1 MVPYYKYKTAFLQ
14 PILASADIDQDDI
27 KISKASLDDLRSLMP
42 ASVDLDKNIDLIG
55 VAFNAAV
62 VNKFNKNH
70 DGISTETA
78 LAVKD
83 YFVHKP
89 TNIEHKK
96 QRIVGHIVS
105 AGFSGYGDNELLDE
119 EALADVGNDV
129 YRDPFNISLGA
140 VVYRMVDK
148 KFAELLNQSVDPESS
163 MYNQVSAS
171 WEIGFNDYQI
181 ALGSENLAE
190 AEIITDQKQIEE
202 LSQYLRA
209 SDGSG
214 QMEDG
219 TIIRRLVVGDV
230 YPLGIGFTANPA
242 ADVEGVVLTEKQS
255 ELEISDKRDLSSN
268 IDKRAQKI
276 LKNILNFKNNI
287 SQSVKNTVKSE
298 RESNSSIM
306 TTNQLVQEIKSVLD
320 EKLSSEKMS
329 KDTFAEESVASISDI
344 VNQAIR
350 EKNEEYKKDLSS
362 AKEEKAIV
370 EAQHQELTTSVA
382 EMKQKLEAAEEK
394 IRQFE
399 DEQTRQQAL
408 ACFNARME
416 AVEQDYELSEADL
429 KIVASE
435 VKELTETD
443 EAFTSY
449 QEKLAVVFAHKSKEH
464 LKAEKSKFDSAV
476 AEAVEKRITDMK
488 ETKAS
493 DDEPSDEKKEGEAEA
508 DKKENLEEALEE
520 AEAVTP
526 EISNTNEASSGETE
540 TLRTKFQSAFSK
552 ENIKVTY

>member
-1 MVPYYKYKTAFLQ
+1 MVPHYKYKTAFLQ
-14 PILASADIDQDDI
+14 PILASADIDQENI
-27 KISKASLDDLRSLMP
+27 KISKASLSDLKGLMP
-42 ASVDLDKNIDLIG
+42 ESVDLDKNIDLIG

-62 VNKFNKNH
+62 VNRFNKNH

-105 AGFSGYGDNELLDE
+105 AGFSSYGDNELFDE
-119 EALADVGNDV
+119 EDLAD

-148 KFAELLNQSVDPESS
+148 KFAELLNKSVDPESS

-181 ALGSENLAE
+181 AVGSDNLAE
-190 AEIITDQKQIEE
+190 AEIITDRKQIEE
-202 LSQYLRA
+202 LSQYLKA
-209 SDGSG
+209 TDGSG
-214 QMEDG
+214 EMEDG
-219 TIIRRLVVGDV
+219 TIVRRLVVGDV
-230 YPLGIGFTANPA
+230 YPLGIGFTSNPA
-242 ADVEGVVLTEKQS
+242 ADVEGVVLTEQDDQ
-255 ELEISDKRDLSSN
+255 LEISDRRDLTADLDERSE
-268 IDKRAQKI
+268 RI

-287 SQSVKNTVKSE
+287 SQSEKNTVKSE
-298 RESNSSIM
+298 RESNSNIM
-306 TTNQLVQEIKSVLD
+306 NTNQLVQEIKSVLD

-329 KDTFAEESVASISDI
+329 KDTFAAESVASISDI

-362 AKEEKAIV
+362 AKEEKAKV
-370 EAQHQELTTSVA
+370 EAQHQELTASVD

-399 DEQTRQQAL
+399 DEQSRQKAL

-416 AVEQDYELSEADL
+416 AVEQDYELNEADL

-443 EAFTSY
+443 EAFASY

-464 LKAEKSKFDSAV
+464 LQAEKNKFDSAV
-476 AEAVEKRITDMK
+476 AEAVEKRVTEMK
-488 ETKAS
+488 EAKAS
-493 DDEPSDEKKEGEAEA
+493 TDEPSESEA

-520 AEAVTP
+520 AEQVTP

>member
-1 MVPYYKYKTAFLQ
+1 MQ
-14 PILASADIDQDDI
+14 PIIASADIDQKNI
-27 KISKASLDDLRSLMP
+27 KISTASLDDLKNLMP
-42 ASVDLDKNIDLIG
+42 SSVDLDKNIDLVG

-105 AGFSGYGDNELLDE
+105 AGFSGYGDNELLESDE
-119 EALADVGNDV
+119 LKDTN
-129 YRDPFNISLGA
+129 DPFNISLGA

-148 KFAELLNQSVDPESS
+148 KFAELLNKSVDPDSS

-181 ALGSENLAE
+181 AVGSEDLSE
-190 AEIITDQKQIEE
+190 AEIITDEKQIKE
-202 LSQYLRA
+202 LSQYLKA
-209 SDGSG
+209 SDGNG
-214 QMEDG
+214 QMKDG
-219 TIIRRLVVGDV
+219 TIVRRLVTGNV

-242 ADVEGVVLTEKQS
+242 ADVEGIVLTKDEEES
-255 ELEISDKRDLSSN
+255 RLDLSDRRDVAEN
-268 IDKRAQKI
+268 LEEKTQTI
-276 LKNILNFKNNI
+276 LKNILNFKNKI
-287 SQSVKNTVKSE
+287 SQSEKNTVKSQ

-306 TTNQLVQEIKSVLD
+306 NTNQLVQEIKSVLD

-350 EKNEEYKKDLSS
+350 EKNEEYKQQLSS
-362 AKEEKAIV
+362 AKEEKAQV
-370 EAQHQELTTSVA
+370 EAQHQELTASVE
-382 EMKQKLEAAEEK
+382 EMKQKLEAAEER

-408 ACFNARME
+408 ARFNARME

-435 VKELTETD
+435 VKELTEGD
-443 EAFTSY
+443 EAFASY

-464 LKAEKSKFDSAV
+464 IQAQKEKFDSAV
-476 AEAVEKRITDMK
+476 AEAVEKRVSELK
-488 ETKAS
+488 EVKAS
-493 DDEPSDEKKEGEAEA
+493 EEPVTEVE
-508 DKKENLEEALEE
+508 KKENLEEALES
-520 AEAVTP
+520 AEQVTP
-526 EISNTNEASSGETE
+526 EISNANEASSGETE

>member
-1 MVPYYKYKTAFLQ
+1 MGSKYKYTTSFLQ
-14 PILASADIDQDDI
+14 PIIASADIDQKNI
-27 KISKASLDDLRSLMP
+27 KISKASMDDLKTLMP
-42 ASVDLDKNIDLIG
+42 DSINLDKNIDLVG

-70 DGISTETA
+70 DGISTDTA

-105 AGFSGYGDNELLDE
+105 AGFSSYGDNEILTDE
-119 EALADVGNDV
+119 DLAN
-129 YRDPFNISLGA
+129 YEDPFNIALGA

-148 KFAELLNQSVDPESS
+148 KFAQLLNESADPESPLH
-163 MYNQVSAS
+163 NQVSAS

-181 ALGSENLAE
+181 AVGSENLSE
-190 AEIITDQKQIEE
+190 AEIVTDEKQIKE
-202 LSQYLRA
+202 LSQYLKA
-209 SDGSG
+209 SEGNG
-214 QMEDG
+214 TMKDG
-219 TIIRRLVVGDV
+219 TLVRRLVVGDV

-242 ADVEGVVLTEKQS
+242 ADVEGVVLADTGDDF
-255 ELEISDKRDLSSN
+255 EISDRRDSSIN
-268 IDKRAQKI
+268 IDDRSERI
-276 LKNILNFKNNI
+276 LKNILNFKNKI
-287 SQSVKNTVKSE
+287 SQSEKNTVKSE
-298 RESNSSIM
+298 RESNPSIM
-306 TTNQLVQEIKSVLD
+306 NTNQLVQEIKSVLD

-329 KDTFAEESVASISDI
+329 KDTFAEESVASISSL

-350 EKNEEYKKDLSS
+350 EKNEEYKQQLSS
-362 AKEEKAIV
+362 AKEEKAHV
-370 EAQHQELTTSVA
+370 EAQHQELSASVE
-382 EMKQKLEAAEEK
+382 EMKQKLEAAEDK

-399 DEQTRQQAL
+399 EDTQRQEAL
-408 ACFNARME
+408 ARFNARME

-435 VKELTETD
+435 VKELDLAD
-443 EAFTSY
+443 EAFASY
-449 QEKLAVVFAHKSKEH
+449 REKLAVVFAHKDREH
-464 LKAEKSKFDSAV
+464 IKAEKEKFDQAV
-476 AEAVEKRITDMK
+476 SEAVEKRVTDMK

-493 DDEPSDEKKEGEAEA
+493 TEAEVVEE
-508 DKKENLEEALEE
+508 KVNLEEVLEE
-520 AEAVTP
+520 AEQVTP

-552 ENIKVTY
+552 ENINITY

>member
-1 MVPYYKYKTAFLQ
+1 MVPNYKYKTSFLQ
-14 PILASADIDQDDI
+14 PIIASADIDQENI
-27 KISKASLDDLRSLMP
+27 KISKASLSDLKTLMP
-42 ASVDLDKNIDLIG
+42 ESVDLDKNIDLVG

-62 VNKFNKNH
+62 VNMFNKNH

-105 AGFSGYGDNELLDE
+105 AGFSSYGDNELLDE
-119 EALADVGNDV
+119 QELVG
-129 YRDPFNISLGA
+129 YSDPFNISLGA
-140 VVYRMVDK
+140 VVYRMIDK
-148 KFAELLNQSVDPESS
+148 RFAELLNQSADPESPL
-163 MYNQVSAS
+163 YNQVSAS

-181 ALGSENLAE
+181 AVGSDNLAE
-190 AEIITDQKQIEE
+190 AEIITDENQIKE
-202 LSQYLRA
+202 LSQYLKA

-214 QMEDG
+214 KMKDG
-219 TIIRRLVVGDV
+219 TIVRRLVVGDV

-242 ADVEGVVLTEKQS
+242 ADVEGVVLS
-255 ELEISDKRDLSSN
+255 EETSDIEVSDRRDLASTL
-268 IDKRAQKI
+268 DQRTDKI

-287 SQSVKNTVKSE
+287 SQSEKNTVKSE

-306 TTNQLVQEIKSVLD
+306 NTNQLVQEIKSVLD

-350 EKNEEYKKDLSS
+350 EKNEEYKQQLSS
-362 AKEEKAIV
+362 ATEEKAKV
-370 EAQHQELTTSVA
+370 EAQHQELTASVE

-394 IRQFE
+394 IHQFE
-399 DEQTRQQAL
+399 DEQARQQAL

-443 EAFTSY
+443 EAFASY
-449 QEKLAVVFAHKSKEH
+449 QEKLAVVFAHKSKNH
-464 LKAEKSKFDSAV
+464 LQAEKEKFDSAV
-476 AEAVEKRITDMK
+476 AEAVEKRVTEMK
-488 ETKAS
+488 EVKAS
-493 DDEPSDEKKEGEAEA
+493 DETPTETEAV
-508 DKKENLEEALEE
+508 KKENLEEALAD
-520 AEAVTP
+520 AEQVTP

>member
-14 PILASADIDQDDI
+14 PILASADIDQEDI
-27 KISKASLDDLRSLMP
+27 KISKASLDDLKSLMP

-78 LAVKD
+78 FAVKD

-119 EALADVGNDV
+119 ETMGD
-129 YRDPFNISLGA
+129 YKDPFNISLGA

-202 LSQYLRA
+202 LSQYLKA
-209 SDGSG
+209 SDGPG
-214 QMEDG
+214 EMEDG

-255 ELEISDKRDLSSN
+255 ELEISDKRDLSSD
-268 IDKRAQKI
+268 IDKRAKRI

-287 SQSVKNTVKSE
+287 SQSVKNTVKPE
-298 RESNSSIM
+298 RENNSNIM
-306 TTNQLVQEIKSVLD
+306 NTNQLVQEIKSVLD

-329 KDTFAEESVASISDI
+329 KGTFTEESIASISDI

-362 AKEEKAIV
+362 AKEDKAKV

-408 ACFNARME
+408 ARFNARME

-443 EAFTSY
+443 ETFTSY

-464 LKAEKSKFDSAV
+464 LKVEKEKFNSAV
-476 AEAVEKRITDMK
+476 ASAVEKRITDMK

-493 DDEPSDEKKEGEAEA
+493 DDEKKEDETEA

-540 TLRTKFQSAFSK
+540 SLRTKFQSAFSK

>member
-1 MVPYYKYKTAFLQ
+1 MVPSYKYKTSFLQ
-14 PILASADIDQDDI
+14 PILASADIDQEDI
-27 KISKASLDDLRSLMP
+27 KISRASLNDLRNIMP
-42 ASVDLDKNIDLIG
+42 ESVDLDKNIDLIG

-89 TNIEHKK
+89 ANIEHKK

-119 EALADVGNDV
+119 EVLAG
-129 YRDPFNISLGA
+129 YEDPFNISLGA

-148 KFAELLNQSVDPESS
+148 KFAQLLNQSVDPESS

-190 AEIITDQKQIEE
+190 AEIITDQKQIDE
-202 LSQYLRA
+202 LSQYLKA
-209 SDGSG
+209 ADGSG
-214 QMEDG
+214 KMEDG

-242 ADVEGVVLTEKQS
+242 ADVEGVILTEKQG
-255 ELEISDKRDLSSN
+255 ELKISDKRDLGSDT
-268 IDKRAQKI
+268 DKRAKEI

-287 SQSVKNTVKSE
+287 SQSEKNAVKSE
-298 RESNSSIM
+298 RESNPSIM
-306 TTNQLVQEIKSVLD
+306 NTNQLVQEIKSVLD

-350 EKNEEYKKDLSS
+350 EKNEEYKRDLSS
-362 AKEEKAIV
+362 AKEEKAKV
-370 EAQHQELTTSVA
+370 EAQHQELTASVE
-382 EMKQKLEAAEEK
+382 EMKQKLEAAEDK

-399 DEQTRQQAL
+399 DEQARQTAL

-443 EAFTSY
+443 EAFASY

-464 LKAEKSKFDSAV
+464 LKAEKDKFDSAV
-476 AEAVEKRITDMK
+476 AEAVEKRVTEMK
-488 ETKAS
+488 EAKAS
-493 DDEPSDEKKEGEAEA
+493 DSSSENSEA

>member
-1 MVPYYKYKTAFLQ
+1 MQ
-14 PILASADIDQDDI
+14 PILASADIDQENI
-27 KISKASLDDLRSLMP
+27 KISKASLSDLKGLMP
-42 ASVDLDKNIDLIG
+42 ESIDLDKNIDLVG

-62 VNKFNKNH
+62 VNMFNKNH

-105 AGFSGYGDNELLDE
+105 AGFSSYGDNELFNE
-119 EALADVGNDV
+119 EDLAD

-148 KFAELLNQSVDPESS
+148 KFAELLSKSVDPESS

-181 ALGSENLAE
+181 AVGSDNLAE
-190 AEIITDQKQIEE
+190 AEIITDQKQIQE
-202 LSQYLRA
+202 LSQYLKA
-209 SDGSG
+209 ADGSG
-214 QMEDG
+214 EMEDG
-219 TIIRRLVVGDV
+219 TIVRRLVIGDV
-230 YPLGIGFTANPA
+230 YPLGIGFTSNPA
-242 ADVEGVVLTEKQS
+242 ADVEGVVLTEQDDQLKV
-255 ELEISDKRDLSSN
+255 SDHRDLAADLDERSE
-268 IDKRAQKI
+268 RI

-287 SQSVKNTVKSE
+287 SQSEKNTVKSE
-298 RESNSSIM
+298 RESNSNIM
-306 TTNQLVQEIKSVLD
+306 NTNQLVQEIKSVLD

-329 KDTFAEESVASISDI
+329 KDTFAAESVASISDI

-362 AKEEKAIV
+362 AKEEKAQV
-370 EAQHQELTTSVA
+370 EAQHQELTASVE

-435 VKELTETD
+435 VKELTGTD

-449 QEKLAVVFAHKSKEH
+449 QEKLSVVFAHKSKEH
-464 LKAEKSKFDSAV
+464 LQAEKSKFDSAV
-476 AEAVEKRITDMK
+476 AEAVEKRVTEMK
-488 ETKAS
+488 EVKAS
-493 DDEPSDEKKEGEAEA
+493 SDEPSVSEAG
-508 DKKENLEEALEE
+508 KKENLEEVLEAVE
-520 AEAVTP
+520 QVTP

>member
-1 MVPYYKYKTAFLQ
+1 MVPYYKYKTSFLQ
-14 PILASADIDQDDI
+14 PILASADIDQENI
-27 KISKASLDDLRSLMP
+27 KISKASLSDLKALMP
-42 ASVDLDKNIDLIG
+42 ESVDLDKNIDLVG

-62 VNKFNKNH
+62 VNRFNKNH

-105 AGFSGYGDNELLDE
+105 AGFSSYGDNELFDE
-119 EALADVGNDV
+119 EDLAD

-148 KFAELLNQSVDPESS
+148 KFAELLNKSVDPESS
-163 MYNQVSAS
+163 MHNQVSAS

-181 ALGSENLAE
+181 AVGSDNLAE
-190 AEIITDQKQIEE
+190 AEIVTDQKQIEE
-202 LSQYLRA
+202 LSQYLKA
-209 SDGSG
+209 TDGSG
-214 QMEDG
+214 EMEDG
-219 TIIRRLVVGDV
+219 TIVRRLVVGDV
-230 YPLGIGFTANPA
+230 YPLGIGFTSNPA
-242 ADVEGVVLTEKQS
+242 ADVEGVVLTEQDDQ
-255 ELEISDKRDLSSN
+255 LEISDRRDLAADLDERSE
-268 IDKRAQKI
+268 RI

-287 SQSVKNTVKSE
+287 SQSEKNTVKSE
-298 RESNSSIM
+298 RESNSNIM
-306 TTNQLVQEIKSVLD
+306 NTNQLVQEIKSVLD

-329 KDTFAEESVASISDI
+329 KDTFAAESVASISDI

-362 AKEEKAIV
+362 AKEEKAQV
-370 EAQHQELTTSVA
+370 EAQHQELTASVE

-464 LKAEKSKFDSAV
+464 LQAEKNKFDSAV
-476 AEAVEKRITDMK
+476 AEAVEKRVTEMK
-488 ETKAS
+488 EAKAS
-493 DDEPSDEKKEGEAEA
+493 TDEPSESEAS
-508 DKKENLEEALEE
+508 KKENLEEALEE

>member
-1 MVPYYKYKTAFLQ
+1 MVPYYKYKTSFLQ
-14 PILASADIDQDDI
+14 PIIASADIDQENI
-27 KISKASLDDLRSLMP
+27 QISKASLSDLKGLMP
-42 ASVDLDKNIDLIG
+42 ESVDLDKNIDLVG

-62 VNKFNKNH
+62 VNRFNKNH
-70 DGISTETA
+70 DGISTDTA

-105 AGFSGYGDNELLDE
+105 AGFSSYGDNELFDE
-119 EALADVGNDV
+119 EDLAD

-148 KFAELLNQSVDPESS
+148 KFAELLSKSVDPESS

-181 ALGSENLAE
+181 AVGSDNLAE

-202 LSQYLRA
+202 LSQYLKA
-209 SDGSG
+209 TDGSG
-214 QMEDG
+214 EMEDG
-219 TIIRRLVVGDV
+219 TIVRRLVVGDV
-230 YPLGIGFTANPA
+230 YPLGIGFTSNPA
-242 ADVEGVVLTEKQS
+242 ADVEGVVLTEQDDQLK
-255 ELEISDKRDLSSN
+255 ISDRRDLTADLDERSE
-268 IDKRAQKI
+268 RI

-287 SQSVKNTVKSE
+287 SQSEKNTVKSE
-298 RESNSSIM
+298 RESNSNIM
-306 TTNQLVQEIKSVLD
+306 NTNQLVQEIKSVLD

-329 KDTFAEESVASISDI
+329 KDTFAAESVASISDI

-350 EKNEEYKKDLSS
+350 EKNEEYKKDLSN
-362 AKEEKAIV
+362 AKEEKAQV
-370 EAQHQELTTSVA
+370 EAQHQELTASVE

-443 EAFTSY
+443 EAFASY

-464 LKAEKSKFDSAV
+464 LQAEKNKFDSAV
-476 AEAVEKRITDMK
+476 AEAVEKRVTEMK
-488 ETKAS
+488 EAKAS
-493 DDEPSDEKKEGEAEA
+493 SESSESEA

-520 AEAVTP
+520 VEQVTP

>member
-1 MVPYYKYKTAFLQ
+1 MANKYKYTTKLLQ
-14 PILASADIDQDDI
+14 PIIASADIDQENI
-27 KISKASLDDLRSLMP
+27 KISKASLEDLKSLIP
-42 ASVDLDKNIDLIG
+42 SSVELDKNIDLVG

-62 VNKFNKNH
+62 VNKFNRNH
-70 DGISTETA
+70 DGISTDTA

-105 AGFSGYGDNELLDE
+105 AGFSGYGNNELLSPE
-119 EALADVGNDV
+119 ELKGTS
-129 YRDPFNISLGA
+129 DPFNISLGA
-140 VVYRMVDK
+140 VVYRMVDRR
-148 KFAELLNQSVDPESS
+148 FAELLNKSVDPDSP
-163 MYNQVSAS
+163 MHNQVSAS

-181 ALGSENLAE
+181 AVGSENLSE
-190 AEIITDQKQIEE
+190 AEIVTDEKQIEE
-202 LSQYLRA
+202 LSQYLKA
-209 SDGSG
+209 SDGRG
-214 QMEDG
+214 EMDDG
-219 TIIRRLVVGDV
+219 TIVRRVVVGNV

-242 ADVEGVVLTEKQS
+242 ADVEGVVVS
-255 ELEISDKRDLSSN
+255 EQNNQLNMSDRRDLSATLS
-268 IDKRAQKI
+268 DEAQEI

-287 SQSVKNTVKSE
+287 SQTEKNTVKSE

-306 TTNQLVQEIKSVLD
+306 NTNQLVQEIKSVLD

-329 KDTFAEESVASISDI
+329 KDTFAEESVASISSI
-344 VNQAIR
+344 INEAIR
-350 EKNEEYKKDLSS
+350 EKNEEYKQQLVSE
-362 AKEEKAIV
+362 KEEKAKI
-370 EAQHQELTTSVA
+370 EAQHQELTASVE

-399 DEQTRQQAL
+399 DEKQHEESL
-408 ACFNARME
+408 ARFNARME

-435 VKELTETD
+435 VKELTEAD
-443 EAFTSY
+443 EAFASY
-449 QEKLAVVFAHKSKEH
+449 QEKLAVVFAHKGKEH
-464 LKAEKSKFDSAV
+464 LQAEKDKFDSAV
-476 AEAVEKRITDMK
+476 AEAVEKRVSELK
-488 ETKAS
+488 EVKAS
-493 DDEPSDEKKEGEAEA
+493 DDTAVEAT
-508 DKKENLEEALEE
+508 KENLEEALEDTE
-520 AEAVTP
+520 QVTP

>member
-1 MVPYYKYKTAFLQ
+1 MVPYYKYKTSFLQ
-14 PILASADIDQDDI
+14 PILASADIDQENI
-27 KISKASLDDLRSLMP
+27 KISKASLSDLKGLMP
-42 ASVDLDKNIDLIG
+42 ESIDLDKNIDLVG

-62 VNKFNKNH
+62 VNMFNKNH

-105 AGFSGYGDNELLDE
+105 AGFSSYGDNELFDE
-119 EALADVGNDV
+119 EDLAD

-148 KFAELLNQSVDPESS
+148 KFAELLSKSVDPESS

-181 ALGSENLAE
+181 AVGSDNLAE
-190 AEIITDQKQIEE
+190 AEIITDQKQIQE
-202 LSQYLRA
+202 LSQYLKA
-209 SDGSG
+209 ADGSG
-214 QMEDG
+214 EMEDG
-219 TIIRRLVVGDV
+219 TIVRRLVIGDV
-230 YPLGIGFTANPA
+230 YPLGIGFTSNPA
-242 ADVEGVVLTEKQS
+242 ADVEGVVLTEQDDQLKV
-255 ELEISDKRDLSSN
+255 SDHRDLAADLDERSE
-268 IDKRAQKI
+268 RI

-287 SQSVKNTVKSE
+287 SQSEKNTVKSE
-298 RESNSSIM
+298 RESNSNIM
-306 TTNQLVQEIKSVLD
+306 NTNQLVQEIKSVLD

-329 KDTFAEESVASISDI
+329 KDTFAAESVASISDI

-362 AKEEKAIV
+362 AKEEKAQV
-370 EAQHQELTTSVA
+370 EAQHQELTASVE

-435 VKELTETD
+435 VKELTKTD

-464 LKAEKSKFDSAV
+464 LQAEKSKFDSAV
-476 AEAVEKRITDMK
+476 AEAVEKRVTEIK
-488 ETKAS
+488 EVKAS
-493 DDEPSDEKKEGEAEA
+493 SDEPSVSEAG
-508 DKKENLEEALEE
+508 KKENLEEVLEAVE
-520 AEAVTP
+520 QVTP

>member
-1 MVPYYKYKTAFLQ
+1 MANKYKYTTKFLQ
-14 PILASADIDQDDI
+14 PIIASADIDQENI
-27 KISKASLDDLRSLMP
+27 KISKASLEDLKSLIP
-42 ASVDLDKNIDLIG
+42 SSVELDKNIDLVG

-62 VNKFNKNH
+62 VNKFNRNH
-70 DGISTETA
+70 DGISTDTA

-105 AGFSGYGDNELLDE
+105 AGFSGYGNNELLSPE
-119 EALADVGNDV
+119 ELTGTN
-129 YRDPFNISLGA
+129 DPFNISLGA
-140 VVYRMVDK
+140 VVYRMVDRR
-148 KFAELLNQSVDPESS
+148 FAELLNKSVDPDSP
-163 MYNQVSAS
+163 MHNQVSAS

-181 ALGSENLAE
+181 AVGSENLSE
-190 AEIITDQKQIEE
+190 AEIVTDEKQIEE
-202 LSQYLRA
+202 LSQYLKA
-209 SDGSG
+209 SDGRG
-214 QMEDG
+214 EMDDG
-219 TIIRRLVVGDV
+219 TIVRRLVVGNV

-242 ADVEGVVLTEKQS
+242 ADVEGVVVS
-255 ELEISDKRDLSSN
+255 EQNNQLNMSDRRDLSATLS
-268 IDKRAQKI
+268 DEAQEI

-287 SQSVKNTVKSE
+287 SQTEKNTVKSE

-306 TTNQLVQEIKSVLD
+306 NTNQLVQEIKSVLD

-329 KDTFAEESVASISDI
+329 KDTFAEESVASISSI
-344 VNQAIR
+344 INEAIR
-350 EKNEEYKKDLSS
+350 EKNEEYKQQLVSE
-362 AKEEKAIV
+362 KEEKAKI
-370 EAQHQELTTSVA
+370 EAQHQELTASVE

-399 DEQTRQQAL
+399 DEKQHEESL
-408 ACFNARME
+408 ARFNARME

-435 VKELTETD
+435 VKELTEGD
-443 EAFTSY
+443 EAFASY

-464 LKAEKSKFDSAV
+464 IQAQKEKFDSAV
-476 AEAVEKRITDMK
+476 AEAVEKRVSELK
-488 ETKAS
+488 EVKAS
-493 DDEPSDEKKEGEAEA
+493 EEPVTEVE
-508 DKKENLEEALEE
+508 KKENLEEALES
-520 AEAVTP
+520 AEQVTP
-526 EISNTNEASSGETE
+526 EISNANEASSGETE

>member
-1 MVPYYKYKTAFLQ
+1 MVPHYKYKTAFLQ
-14 PILASADIDQDDI
+14 PILASADIDQENI
-27 KISKASLDDLRSLMP
+27 KISKASLSDLKGLMP
-42 ASVDLDKNIDLIG
+42 ESVDLDKNIDLIG

-62 VNKFNKNH
+62 VNRFNKNH

-105 AGFSGYGDNELLDE
+105 AGFSSYGDNELFDE
-119 EALADVGNDV
+119 EDLAD

-148 KFAELLNQSVDPESS
+148 KFAELLNKSVDPESS

-181 ALGSENLAE
+181 AVGSDNLAE

-202 LSQYLRA
+202 LSQYLKA
-209 SDGSG
+209 TDGSG
-214 QMEDG
+214 EMEDG
-219 TIIRRLVVGDV
+219 TIVRRLVVGDV
-230 YPLGIGFTANPA
+230 YPLGIGFTSNPA
-242 ADVEGVVLTEKQS
+242 ADVEGVVLTEQDDQ
-255 ELEISDKRDLSSN
+255 LEISDRRDLAADLDERSE
-268 IDKRAQKI
+268 RI

-287 SQSVKNTVKSE
+287 SQSEKNTVKSE
-298 RESNSSIM
+298 RESNSNIM
-306 TTNQLVQEIKSVLD
+306 NTNQLVQEIKSVLD

-329 KDTFAEESVASISDI
+329 KDTFAAESVASISDI

-362 AKEEKAIV
+362 AKEEKAKV
-370 EAQHQELTTSVA
+370 EAQHQELTASVD

-399 DEQTRQQAL
+399 DEQSRQKAL

-416 AVEQDYELSEADL
+416 AVEQDYELNEADL

-443 EAFTSY
+443 EAFASY

-464 LKAEKSKFDSAV
+464 LQAEKNKFDSAV
-476 AEAVEKRITDMK
+476 AEAVEKRVTEMK
-488 ETKAS
+488 EAKAS
-493 DDEPSDEKKEGEAEA
+493 TDEPSESEA

-520 AEAVTP
+520 AEQVTP

>member
-1 MVPYYKYKTAFLQ
+1 MVPHYKYKTAFLQ
-14 PILASADIDQDDI
+14 PILASADIDQENI
-27 KISKASLDDLRSLMP
+27 KISKASLSDLKGLMP
-42 ASVDLDKNIDLIG
+42 ESVDLDKNIDLIG

-62 VNKFNKNH
+62 VNRFNKNH

-78 LAVKD
+78 LAVRD

-105 AGFSGYGDNELLDE
+105 AGFSSYGDNELFDE
-119 EALADVGNDV
+119 EDLAD

-148 KFAELLNQSVDPESS
+148 KFAELLNKSVDPESS

-181 ALGSENLAE
+181 AVGSDNLAE

-202 LSQYLRA
+202 LSQYLKA
-209 SDGSG
+209 TDGSG
-214 QMEDG
+214 EMEDG
-219 TIIRRLVVGDV
+219 TIVRRLVVGDV
-230 YPLGIGFTANPA
+230 YPLGIGFTSNPA
-242 ADVEGVVLTEKQS
+242 ADVEGVVLTEQDDQ
-255 ELEISDKRDLSSN
+255 LEISDRRDLAADLDERSE
-268 IDKRAQKI
+268 RI

-287 SQSVKNTVKSE
+287 SQSEKNTVKSE
-298 RESNSSIM
+298 RESNSNIM
-306 TTNQLVQEIKSVLD
+306 NTNQLVQEIKSVLD

-329 KDTFAEESVASISDI
+329 KDTFAAESVASISDI

-362 AKEEKAIV
+362 AKEEKAQV
-370 EAQHQELTTSVA
+370 EAQHQELTASVE

-399 DEQTRQQAL
+399 DEQSRQKAL

-416 AVEQDYELSEADL
+416 AVEQDYELNEADL

-449 QEKLAVVFAHKSKEH
+449 QEKLAVVFAHKSKDH
-464 LKAEKSKFDSAV
+464 LKAEKNKFDSAV
-476 AEAVEKRITDMK
+476 AEAVEKRVTEMK
-488 ETKAS
+488 EAKAS
-493 DDEPSDEKKEGEAEA
+493 TDEPSESEA

-520 AEAVTP
+520 AEQVTP

>member
-1 MVPYYKYKTAFLQ
+1 MVSDYKYTTNFLQ
-14 PILASADIDQDDI
+14 PIIASADIDQDNI
-27 KISKASLDDLRSLMP
+27 KISKASLDDLKTLMP
-42 ASVDLDKNIDLIG
+42 SSINLEKNIDLVG

-62 VNKFNKNH
+62 VNTFNKNH

-105 AGFSGYGDNELLDE
+105 AGFSGYGDNEILNE
-119 EALADVGNDV
+119 EDLANYGTK
-129 YRDPFNISLGA
+129 DPFNISLGA
-140 VVYRMVDK
+140 VVYKMVDR
-148 KFAELLNQSVDPESS
+148 KFAELLSLSADPESP

-171 WEIGFNDYQI
+171 WEIGFNEYEI
-181 ALGSENLAE
+181 AVGSENLAE
-190 AEIITDQKQIEE
+190 AEIVKDPKQIEE
-202 LSQYLRA
+202 LSKYLKA

-214 QMEDG
+214 EMDDG
-219 TIIRRLVVGDV
+219 TIVRRLVVGNV

-242 ADVEGVVLTEKQS
+242 ADVEGVVLS
-255 ELEISDKRDLSSN
+255 EMNEDQVQIKDKRDLSSHA
-268 IDKRAQKI
+268 DQRAERI
-276 LKNILNFKNNI
+276 LKNILNFKNKI
-287 SQSVKNTVKSE
+287 SQSEKNTVKSE

-306 TTNQLVQEIKSVLD
+306 DTNQLVQEIKSVLD

-350 EKNEEYKKDLSS
+350 EKNEEYKQQLSS
-362 AKEEKAIV
+362 TKEEKAKV
-370 EAQHQELTTSVA
+370 EAQHQELTASVE

-408 ACFNARME
+408 ARFNARME

-435 VKELTETD
+435 VKELTEGD
-443 EAFTSY
+443 EAFASY
-449 QEKLAVVFAHKSKEH
+449 QEKLAVVFAHKSKDH
-464 LKAEKSKFDSAV
+464 LKAEKEKFDSAV
-476 AEAVEKRITDMK
+476 AEAVEKRVSEIK
-488 ETKAS
+488 EAKAS
-493 DDEPSDEKKEGEAEA
+493 SESPETEA
-508 DKKENLEEALEE
+508 DKKENLEEALEA
-520 AEAVTP
+520 AEQVTP

>member
-1 MVPYYKYKTAFLQ
+1 MANKYKYTTKFLQ
-14 PILASADIDQDDI
+14 PIIASADIDQENI
-27 KISKASLDDLRSLMP
+27 KISKASLEDLKSLIP
-42 ASVDLDKNIDLIG
+42 SSVELDKNIDLVG

-62 VNKFNKNH
+62 VNKFNRNH
-70 DGISTETA
+70 DGISTDTA

-105 AGFSGYGDNELLDE
+105 AGFSGYGNNELLSPE
-119 EALADVGNDV
+119 ELTGTS
-129 YRDPFNISLGA
+129 DPFNISLGA
-140 VVYRMVDK
+140 VVYRMVDRR
-148 KFAELLNQSVDPESS
+148 FAELLNKSVDPDSP
-163 MYNQVSAS
+163 MHNQVSAS

-181 ALGSENLAE
+181 AVGSENLSE
-190 AEIITDQKQIEE
+190 AEIVTDEKQIEE
-202 LSQYLRA
+202 LSQYLKA
-209 SDGSG
+209 SDGRG
-214 QMEDG
+214 EMDDG
-219 TIIRRLVVGDV
+219 TIVRRLVVGNV

-242 ADVEGVVLTEKQS
+242 ADVEGVVVS
-255 ELEISDKRDLSSN
+255 EQNNQLNMSDRRDLSATLS
-268 IDKRAQKI
+268 DEAQEI

-287 SQSVKNTVKSE
+287 SQTEKNTVKSE

-306 TTNQLVQEIKSVLD
+306 NTNQLVQEIKSVLD

-329 KDTFAEESVASISDI
+329 KDTFAEESVASISSI
-344 VNQAIR
+344 INEAIR
-350 EKNEEYKKDLSS
+350 EKNEEYKQQLVSE
-362 AKEEKAIV
+362 KEEKAKI
-370 EAQHQELTTSVA
+370 EAQHQELTASVE
-382 EMKQKLEAAEEK
+382 EMKQKLEAAEDK

-399 DEQTRQQAL
+399 DEKQHQESL
-408 ACFNARME
+408 ARFNARME

-435 VKELTETD
+435 VKELTEAD
-443 EAFTSY
+443 EAFASY

-464 LKAEKSKFDSAV
+464 LQAEKDKFDSAV
-476 AEAVEKRITDMK
+476 AEAVEKRVSELK
-488 ETKAS
+488 EVKAS
-493 DDEPSDEKKEGEAEA
+493 DDTVVEAT
-508 DKKENLEEALEE
+508 KENLEEALEDTE
-520 AEAVTP
+520 QVTP

>member
-1 MVPYYKYKTAFLQ
+1 MAHKYKYTTKFLQ
-14 PILASADIDQDDI
+14 PIIASADIDQENI
-27 KISKASLDDLRSLMP
+27 KISKASLEDLKSLIP
-42 ASVDLDKNIDLIG
+42 SSVELDKNIDLVG

-62 VNKFNKNH
+62 VNKFNRNH
-70 DGISTETA
+70 DGISTDTA

-105 AGFSGYGDNELLDE
+105 AGFSGYGNNELLSPE
-119 EALADVGNDV
+119 ELTGTS
-129 YRDPFNISLGA
+129 DPFNISLGA
-140 VVYRMVDK
+140 VVYRMVDRR
-148 KFAELLNQSVDPESS
+148 FAELLNKSVDPDSP
-163 MYNQVSAS
+163 MHNQVSAS

-181 ALGSENLAE
+181 AVGSENLSE
-190 AEIITDQKQIEE
+190 AEIVTDEKQIEE
-202 LSQYLRA
+202 LSQYLKA
-209 SDGSG
+209 SDGRG
-214 QMEDG
+214 EMDDG
-219 TIIRRLVVGDV
+219 TIVRRLVVGNV
-230 YPLGIGFTANPA
+230 YPLGLGFTANPA
-242 ADVEGVVLTEKQS
+242 ADVEGVVVS
-255 ELEISDKRDLSSN
+255 EQNNQLNMSDRRDLSATLS
-268 IDKRAQKI
+268 DEAQEI

-287 SQSVKNTVKSE
+287 SQTEKNTVKSE

-306 TTNQLVQEIKSVLD
+306 NTNQLVQEIKSVLD

-329 KDTFAEESVASISDI
+329 KDTFAEESVASISSI
-344 VNQAIR
+344 INEAIR
-350 EKNEEYKKDLSS
+350 EKNEEYKHQLVSE
-362 AKEEKAIV
+362 KEEKAKI
-370 EAQHQELTTSVA
+370 EAQHQELTASVE

-399 DEQTRQQAL
+399 DEKQHEESL
-408 ACFNARME
+408 ARFNARME

-435 VKELTETD
+435 VKELTEAD
-443 EAFTSY
+443 EAFASY

-464 LKAEKSKFDSAV
+464 LQAEKDKFDSAV
-476 AEAVEKRITDMK
+476 AEAVEKRVSELK
-488 ETKAS
+488 EVKAS
-493 DDEPSDEKKEGEAEA
+493 DDTVVEAT
-508 DKKENLEEALEE
+508 KENLEEALEDTE
-520 AEAVTP
+520 QVTP

>member
-1 MVPYYKYKTAFLQ
+1 MVPHYKYKTAFLQ
-14 PILASADIDQDDI
+14 PILASADIDQENI
-27 KISKASLDDLRSLMP
+27 KISKASLSDLKGLMP
-42 ASVDLDKNIDLIG
+42 ESVDLDKNIDLIG

-62 VNKFNKNH
+62 VNRFNKNH

-105 AGFSGYGDNELLDE
+105 AGFSSYGDNELFDE
-119 EALADVGNDV
+119 EDLAD

-148 KFAELLNQSVDPESS
+148 KFAELLNKSVDPESS

-181 ALGSENLAE
+181 AVGSDNLAE

-202 LSQYLRA
+202 LSQYLKA
-209 SDGSG
+209 TDGSG
-214 QMEDG
+214 EMEDG
-219 TIIRRLVVGDV
+219 TIVRRLVVGDV
-230 YPLGIGFTANPA
+230 YPLGIGFTSNPA
-242 ADVEGVVLTEKQS
+242 ADVEGVVLTEQDDQ
-255 ELEISDKRDLSSN
+255 LEISDRRDLAADLDERSE
-268 IDKRAQKI
+268 RI

-287 SQSVKNTVKSE
+287 SQSEKNTVKSE
-298 RESNSSIM
+298 RESNSNIM
-306 TTNQLVQEIKSVLD
+306 NTNQLVQEIKSVLD

-329 KDTFAEESVASISDI
+329 KDTFAAESVASISDI

-362 AKEEKAIV
+362 AKEEKAKV
-370 EAQHQELTTSVA
+370 EAQHQELTASVD

-399 DEQTRQQAL
+399 DEQSRQKAL

-416 AVEQDYELSEADL
+416 AVEQDYELNEADL

-443 EAFTSY
+443 EAFASY

-464 LKAEKSKFDSAV
+464 LQAEKNKFDSAV
-476 AEAVEKRITDMK
+476 AEAVEKRVTEMK
-488 ETKAS
+488 EVKAS
-493 DDEPSDEKKEGEAEA
+493 DESSEGEAG
-508 DKKENLEEALEE
+508 KKENLEEALEE
-520 AEAVTP
+520 AEQVTP

>member
-1 MVPYYKYKTAFLQ
+1 MQ
-14 PILASADIDQDDI
+14 PIIASADIDQD
-27 KISKASLDDLRSLMP
+27 KLQISQASLDSLKTLMP
-42 ASVDLDKNIDLIG
+42 ESIDLDKNIDLVG

-70 DGISTETA
+70 DGIGTETA

-96 QRIVGHIVS
+96 QRVVGHIVS
-105 AGFSGYGDNELLDE
+105 AAFSSYGDNELVTDE
-119 EALADVGNDV
+119 DLRDTN
-129 YRDPFNISLGA
+129 DPFNIALGA

-148 KFAELLNQSVDPESS
+148 KFAQLINQSVDPESPLH
-163 MYNQVSAS
+163 NQVSAS

-181 ALGSENLAE
+181 ALGSEDLSE
-190 AEIITDQKQIEE
+190 AEIVTDEKQIKE
-202 LSQYLRA
+202 LSQYLKA
-209 SDGSG
+209 AEGSG
-214 QMEDG
+214 SMKDG
-219 TIIRRLVVGDV
+219 TLVRRLVVGNV

-242 ADVEGVVLTEKQS
+242 ADVEGVVMTEKTS
-255 ELEISDKRDLSSN
+255 VTFHDEDDAAVISSDQAD
-268 IDKRAQKI
+268 KI

-287 SQSVKNTVKSE
+287 SQSEKNTVKSE
-298 RESNSSIM
+298 RESNSNIM
-306 TTNQLVQEIKSVLD
+306 NTNQLVQEIKSVLD

-329 KDTFAEESVASISDI
+329 KDTFAAESVASISDI

-362 AKEEKAIV
+362 AKEEKAQV
-370 EAQHQELTTSVA
+370 EAQHQELTASVE

-443 EAFTSY
+443 EAFASY

-464 LKAEKSKFDSAV
+464 LKAEKSKFDGAV
-476 AEAVEKRITDMK
+476 AEAVEKRVTEMK
-488 ETKAS
+488 EAKAS
-493 DDEPSDEKKEGEAEA
+493 TDEPSESEA

-520 AEAVTP
+520 AEQVTP

>member
-1 MVPYYKYKTAFLQ
+1 MVPHYKYKTAFLQ
-14 PILASADIDQDDI
+14 PILASADIDQENI
-27 KISKASLDDLRSLMP
+27 KISKASLSDLKGLMP
-42 ASVDLDKNIDLIG
+42 ESVDLDKNIDLVG

-62 VNKFNKNH
+62 VNRFNKNH

-105 AGFSGYGDNELLDE
+105 AGFSSYGDNELFDE
-119 EALADVGNDV
+119 EDLAD

-148 KFAELLNQSVDPESS
+148 KFAELLNKSVDPESS

-181 ALGSENLAE
+181 AVGSDNLAE

-202 LSQYLRA
+202 LSQYLKA
-209 SDGSG
+209 TDGSG
-214 QMEDG
+214 EMEDG
-219 TIIRRLVVGDV
+219 TIVRRLVVGDV
-230 YPLGIGFTANPA
+230 YPLGIGFTSNPA
-242 ADVEGVVLTEKQS
+242 ADVEGVVLTEQDDQ
-255 ELEISDKRDLSSN
+255 LEISDRRDLAADLDERSE
-268 IDKRAQKI
+268 RI

-287 SQSVKNTVKSE
+287 SQSEKNTVKSE
-298 RESNSSIM
+298 RESNSNIM
-306 TTNQLVQEIKSVLD
+306 NTNQLVQEIKSVLD

-329 KDTFAEESVASISDI
+329 KDTFAAESVASISDI

-362 AKEEKAIV
+362 AKEEKAKV
-370 EAQHQELTTSVA
+370 EAQHQELTASVD

-399 DEQTRQQAL
+399 DEQSRQKAL

-416 AVEQDYELSEADL
+416 AVEQDYELNEADL

-443 EAFTSY
+443 EAFASY

-464 LKAEKSKFDSAV
+464 LQAEKNKFDGAV
-476 AEAVEKRITDMK
+476 AKAVEKRITEMK

-493 DDEPSDEKKEGEAEA
+493 DESSEGEAG
-508 DKKENLEEALEE
+508 KKENLEEALEE
-520 AEAVTP
+520 AEQVTP

>member
-1 MVPYYKYKTAFLQ
+1 MVPYYKYKTSFLQ
-14 PILASADIDQDDI
+14 PIIASADIDQENI
-27 KISKASLDDLRSLMP
+27 QISKASLSDLKGLMP
-42 ASVDLDKNIDLIG
+42 ESVDLDKNIDLVG

-62 VNKFNKNH
+62 VNRFNKNH

-105 AGFSGYGDNELLDE
+105 AGFSSYGDNELFNE
-119 EALADVGNDV
+119 EDLVD

-148 KFAELLNQSVDPESS
+148 KFAELLNKSVDPESS

-181 ALGSENLAE
+181 AVGSDSLAE
-190 AEIITDQKQIEE
+190 AEIITDQKQIQE
-202 LSQYLRA
+202 LSQYLKA
-209 SDGSG
+209 TDGSG
-214 QMEDG
+214 EMEDG
-219 TIIRRLVVGDV
+219 TVVRRLVVGDV
-230 YPLGIGFTANPA
+230 YPLGIGFTSNPA
-242 ADVEGVVLTEKQS
+242 ADVEGVVLTEQDDQ
-255 ELEISDKRDLSSN
+255 LEISDRRDLAADLDERSE
-268 IDKRAQKI
+268 RI

-287 SQSVKNTVKSE
+287 SQSEKNTVKSE
-298 RESNSSIM
+298 RESNSNIM
-306 TTNQLVQEIKSVLD
+306 NTNQLVQEIKSVLD

-329 KDTFAEESVASISDI
+329 KDTFAAESVASISDI

-362 AKEEKAIV
+362 AKEEKAQV
-370 EAQHQELTTSVA
+370 EAQHQELTASVE

-443 EAFTSY
+443 EAFASY

-464 LKAEKSKFDSAV
+464 LQAEKSKFDSAV
-476 AEAVEKRITDMK
+476 AEAVEKRVTEMK
-488 ETKAS
+488 EAKAS
-493 DDEPSDEKKEGEAEA
+493 TDEPSESEAS
-508 DKKENLEEALEE
+508 KKENLEEALEE
-520 AEAVTP
+520 AEQVTP

>member
-1 MVPYYKYKTAFLQ
+1 MSSRNYKYTTSFSQ
-14 PILASADIDQDDI
+14 PIIASADIDQDNI
-27 KISKASLDDLRSLMP
+27 KISKASLDDLKTLMP
-42 ASVDLDKNIDLIG
+42 ESINLDKNIDLIG

-105 AGFSGYGDNELLDE
+105 AGFSGYGSNDLLDE
-119 EALADVGNDV
+119 QDLMDYD
-129 YRDPFNISLGA
+129 DPFNISLGA

-148 KFAELLNQSVDPESS
+148 RFAELLNRSVDPESP

-181 ALGSENLAE
+181 AIGSESLSQ
-190 AEIITDQKQIEE
+190 AEIITDAKQIEE
-202 LSQYLRA
+202 LSKYLKA
-209 SDGSG
+209 SDGVG
-214 QMEDG
+214 KMDDG
-219 TIIRRLVVGDV
+219 TIVRRLVVGEV

-242 ADVEGVVLTEKQS
+242 ADVEGVVLTEQ
-255 ELEISDKRDLSSN
+255 ENDLEISDRRDIASDA
-268 IDKRAQKI
+268 DKQAKII
-276 LKNILNFKNNI
+276 LKNILNFKNKI
-287 SQSVKNTVKSE
+287 SHSEKNTVKSE
-298 RESNSSIM
+298 RESNPSIM
-306 TTNQLVQEIKSVLD
+306 NTNQLVQEIKSVLD

-350 EKNEEYKKDLSS
+350 EKNEEYKQQLSS
-362 AKEEKAIV
+362 TKEEKAKV
-370 EAQHQELTTSVA
+370 EAQHQELTASVE

-399 DEQTRQQAL
+399 DEQARQQAL
-408 ACFNARME
+408 ARFNARME

-443 EAFTSY
+443 EAFASY

-464 LKAEKSKFDSAV
+464 LKAEKDKFDSAV
-476 AEAVEKRITDMK
+476 AEAVEKRVTEMK
-488 ETKAS
+488 EAKAS
-493 DDEPSDEKKEGEAEA
+493 DSSSENSEA

>member
-1 MVPYYKYKTAFLQ
+1 MAHKYKYTTKFLQ
-14 PILASADIDQDDI
+14 PIIASADIDQENI
-27 KISKASLDDLRSLMP
+27 KISKASLEDLKNLIPRS
-42 ASVDLDKNIDLIG
+42 VELDKNIDLVG

-70 DGISTETA
+70 DGISTDTA

-105 AGFSGYGDNELLDE
+105 AGFSGYGTNELLDPGE
-119 EALADVGNDV
+119 LEGST
-129 YRDPFNISLGA
+129 DPFNISLGA

-148 KFAELLNQSVDPESS
+148 RFAQLLNNSVDPNSPLH
-163 MYNQVSAS
+163 NQVSAS

-181 ALGSENLAE
+181 AVGSENLSE
-190 AEIITDQKQIEE
+190 AEIVTDEKQIEE
-202 LSQYLRA
+202 LSQYLKA
-209 SDGSG
+209 SDGRG
-214 QMEDG
+214 QMDDG
-219 TIIRRLVVGDV
+219 TIVRRLVVGNV

-242 ADVEGVVLTEKQS
+242 ADVEGVVVS
-255 ELEISDKRDLSSN
+255 EENDELKVSDRRDLSATLS
-268 IDKRAQKI
+268 DQAQEI

-287 SQSVKNTVKSE
+287 SQSEKNTVKSE

-306 TTNQLVQEIKSVLD
+306 NTNQLVQEIKSVLD

-329 KDTFAEESVASISDI
+329 KDTFAEESVASISSI
-344 VNQAIR
+344 INEAIR
-350 EKNEEYKKDLSS
+350 EKNEEYKQQLVSE
-362 AKEEKAIV
+362 KEEKAKI
-370 EAQHQELTTSVA
+370 EAQHQELTASVE
-382 EMKQKLEAAEEK
+382 EMKQKLEAAEDK

-399 DEQTRQQAL
+399 DEKQHQESL
-408 ACFNARME
+408 ARFNARME

-443 EAFTSY
+443 EAFASY

-464 LKAEKSKFDSAV
+464 LQAEKNKFDSAV
-476 AEAVEKRITDMK
+476 AEAVEKRVSELK
-488 ETKAS
+488 EVKASEEPAVEETK
-493 DDEPSDEKKEGEAEA
+493 G
-508 DKKENLEEALEE
+508 NLEEALEDTE
-520 AEAVTP
+520 QVTP

>member
-1 MVPYYKYKTAFLQ
+1 MVPHYKYKTAFLQ
-14 PILASADIDQDDI
+14 PILASADIDQENI
-27 KISKASLDDLRSLMP
+27 KISKASLSDLKGLMP
-42 ASVDLDKNIDLIG
+42 ESVDLDKNIDLVG

-62 VNKFNKNH
+62 VNRFNKNH

-105 AGFSGYGDNELLDE
+105 AGFSSYGDNELFDE
-119 EALADVGNDV
+119 EDLAD

-148 KFAELLNQSVDPESS
+148 KFAELLNKSVDPESS

-181 ALGSENLAE
+181 AVGSDNLAE

-202 LSQYLRA
+202 LSQYLKA
-209 SDGSG
+209 TDGSG
-214 QMEDG
+214 EMEDG
-219 TIIRRLVVGDV
+219 TIVRRLVVGDV
-230 YPLGIGFTANPA
+230 YPLGIGFTSNPA
-242 ADVEGVVLTEKQS
+242 ADVEGVVLTEQDDQ
-255 ELEISDKRDLSSN
+255 LEISDRRDLAADLDERSE
-268 IDKRAQKI
+268 RI

-287 SQSVKNTVKSE
+287 SQSEKNTVKSE
-298 RESNSSIM
+298 RESNSNIM
-306 TTNQLVQEIKSVLD
+306 NTNQLVQEIKSVLD

-329 KDTFAEESVASISDI
+329 KDTFAAESVASISDI

-362 AKEEKAIV
+362 AKEEKAVV
-370 EAQHQELTTSVA
+370 EAQHQELTASVE

-416 AVEQDYELSEADL
+416 AVEQDYELNEADL

-443 EAFTSY
+443 EAFASY

-464 LKAEKSKFDSAV
+464 LKAEKGKFDSAV
-476 AEAVEKRITDMK
+476 AEAVEKRVTEMK
-488 ETKAS
+488 EAKAS
-493 DDEPSDEKKEGEAEA
+493 TDEPSESEA

-520 AEAVTP
+520 AEQVTP

>member
-1 MVPYYKYKTAFLQ
+1 MAHKYKYTTKFLQ
-14 PILASADIDQDDI
+14 PIIASADIDQENI
-27 KISKASLDDLRSLMP
+27 KISKASLEDLKSLIP
-42 ASVDLDKNIDLIG
+42 SSVELDKNIDLVG

-62 VNKFNKNH
+62 VNKFNRNH
-70 DGISTETA
+70 DGISTDTA

-105 AGFSGYGDNELLDE
+105 AGFSGYGNNELLSPE
-119 EALADVGNDV
+119 ELTGTS
-129 YRDPFNISLGA
+129 DPFNISLGA
-140 VVYRMVDK
+140 VVYRMVDRR
-148 KFAELLNQSVDPESS
+148 FAELLNKSVDPDSP
-163 MYNQVSAS
+163 MHNQVSAS

-181 ALGSENLAE
+181 AVGSENLSE
-190 AEIITDQKQIEE
+190 AEIVTDEKQIEE
-202 LSQYLRA
+202 LSQYLKA
-209 SDGSG
+209 SDGRG
-214 QMEDG
+214 EMDDG
-219 TIIRRLVVGDV
+219 TIVRRLVVGNV

-242 ADVEGVVLTEKQS
+242 ADVEGVVVS
-255 ELEISDKRDLSSN
+255 EQNNQLNMSDRRDLSATLS
-268 IDKRAQKI
+268 DEAQEI

-287 SQSVKNTVKSE
+287 SQTEKNTVKSE

-306 TTNQLVQEIKSVLD
+306 NTNQLVQEIKSVLD

-329 KDTFAEESVASISDI
+329 KDTFAEESVASISSI
-344 VNQAIR
+344 INEAIR
-350 EKNEEYKKDLSS
+350 EKNEEYKQQLVSE
-362 AKEEKAIV
+362 KEEKAKI
-370 EAQHQELTTSVA
+370 EAQHQELTASVE

-399 DEQTRQQAL
+399 DEKQHEESL
-408 ACFNARME
+408 ARFNARME

-435 VKELTETD
+435 VKELTEAD
-443 EAFTSY
+443 EAFASY

-464 LKAEKSKFDSAV
+464 LQAEKDKFDSAV
-476 AEAVEKRITDMK
+476 AEAVEKRVSELK
-488 ETKAS
+488 EVKAS
-493 DDEPSDEKKEGEAEA
+493 DDTVVEAT
-508 DKKENLEEALEE
+508 KENLEEALEDTE
-520 AEAVTP
+520 QVTP

>member
-1 MVPYYKYKTAFLQ
+1 MAHKYKYTTKFLQ
-14 PILASADIDQDDI
+14 PIIASADIDQENI
-27 KISKASLDDLRSLMP
+27 KISKASLEDLKNLIPRS
-42 ASVDLDKNIDLIG
+42 VELDKNIDLVG

-70 DGISTETA
+70 DGISTDTA

-105 AGFSGYGDNELLDE
+105 AGFSGYGTNELLDPDE
-119 EALADVGNDV
+119 LED
-129 YRDPFNISLGA
+129 RTDPFNISLGA

-148 KFAELLNQSVDPESS
+148 RFAQLLNNSVDPNSPLH
-163 MYNQVSAS
+163 NQVSAS

-181 ALGSENLAE
+181 AVGSENLSE
-190 AEIITDQKQIEE
+190 AEIVTDEKQIEE
-202 LSQYLRA
+202 LSQYLKA
-209 SDGSG
+209 SDGRG
-214 QMEDG
+214 QMDDG
-219 TIIRRLVVGDV
+219 TIVRRLVVGNV

-242 ADVEGVVLTEKQS
+242 ADVEGVVVS
-255 ELEISDKRDLSSN
+255 EENNELKVSDRRDLSATLG
-268 IDKRAQKI
+268 DEAQQI

-287 SQSVKNTVKSE
+287 SQSEKNTVKSE

-306 TTNQLVQEIKSVLD
+306 NTNQLVQEIKSVLD

-329 KDTFAEESVASISDI
+329 KDTFAEESVASISSI
-344 VNQAIR
+344 INEAIR
-350 EKNEEYKKDLSS
+350 EKNEEYKQQLVSE
-362 AKEEKAIV
+362 KEEKAKI
-370 EAQHQELTTSVA
+370 EAQHQELTASVE
-382 EMKQKLEAAEEK
+382 EMKQKLEAAEDK

-399 DEQTRQQAL
+399 DEKQHQESL
-408 ACFNARME
+408 ARFNARME

-443 EAFTSY
+443 EAFASY
-449 QEKLAVVFAHKSKEH
+449 QEKLAVVFAHKGKEH
-464 LKAEKSKFDSAV
+464 LQAEKDKFNSAV
-476 AEAVEKRITDMK
+476 AEAVEKRVSELK
-488 ETKAS
+488 EVKAS
-493 DDEPSDEKKEGEAEA
+493 DDTVVEAT
-508 DKKENLEEALEE
+508 KENLEEALED
-520 AEAVTP
+520 AEQVTP